1 MNTISTYLEHD
12 HRRCDDQY
20 TMAEAEVARRQWD
33 SARTEFKRFA
43 VLFDL
48 HLEKEERVLFP
59 QMDRMLGNAAGP
71 TTVMRTEHGYL
82 RAIVRRMG
90 QALAARDSDSFF
102 DEADALR
109 MLMRQHNLKEEAV
122 LYPMAD
128 RLLHARAAEIT
139 ARMDELDARDEL
151 SSIA

>member
-1 MNTISTYLEHD
+1 MNAISLYLEHD

-33 SARTEFKRFA
+33 SARIEFNRF
-43 VLFDL
+43 VTLFDR
-48 HLEKEERVLFP
+48 HLDKEERVLFP
-59 QMDRMLGNAAGP
+59 QLDRMLGNAAGP
-71 TTVMRTEHGYL
+71 TSVMRTEHGYL
-82 RAIVRRMG
+82 RAIVGRMA
-90 QALAARDSDSFF
+90 QALATRDSNSFF

-128 RLLHARAAEIT
+128 RLLHLRADEIKAKMDALDLQPT
-139 ARMDELDARDEL
+139 AHGAV
-151 SSIA
+151 